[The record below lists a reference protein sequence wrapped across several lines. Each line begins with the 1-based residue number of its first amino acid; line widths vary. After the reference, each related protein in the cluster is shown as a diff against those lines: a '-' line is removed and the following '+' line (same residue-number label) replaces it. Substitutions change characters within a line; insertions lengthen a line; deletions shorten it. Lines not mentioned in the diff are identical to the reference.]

1 MNRPWKFI
9 FAALSLMLLV
19 VAVPARSLQSSL
31 TQAAAAPSPTAKL
44 EGRWRVKF
52 VFAGRG
58 AKNLILDAKDNGAG
72 AFLLLDTEPDDK
84 PRRDP
89 LPAAWSQ
96 LTNDRV
102 SFSGEVEL
110 PIGTCCREI
119 GTLLFKGK
127 FASHDSLTG
136 KVIFV
141 TSVDEEENPYQF
153 RSLIGAFT
161 ATRISSR

>member
-1 MNRPWKFI
+1 MIRPLKFI
-9 FAALSLMLLV
+9 FVALGLMMV
-19 VAVPARSLQSSL
+19 VAVQERLLQLSF
-31 TQAAAAPSPTAKL
+31 TQAAAAPSPSAKL

-52 VFAGRG
+52 GFAGRG
-58 AKNLILDAKDNGAG
+58 EKNLILEAKDNGVG

-141 TSVDEEENPYQF
+141 TSVDEEENPYQL
-153 RSLIGAFT
+153 RSLIGTFT
-161 ATRISSR
+161 ATRVSGR